1 MVEQLSTFI
10 NSRSIFIKTDGSA
23 VLKLHRSHLDRSLL
37 FIFPDHRSEQGYF
50 QDTVHISLQ
59 AVSNAGANTLSRT
72 GTSTCAWLP
81 AAEADV
87 VSPKRSQ
94 APALYSES
102 SVSQRQ
108 TEAQLLARL
117 PQIPA
122 QTEAHQGFL
131 NLMIFVAT
139 TRGGR
144 YHCSWIFCLA
154 AGPGDPRVAA
164 GVCPPAALPVE
175 AEDASAPPP
184 ALQQKGDPPWSN
196 SPLLLRPP
204 GCLIQGETSN
214 RESQRQRQHLMS
226 SRV

>member
-1 MVEQLSTFI
+1 MCQGQAEIQEQTAPALCSPGAFAHDQEDPSYGFMESNTAKCALRLISQNAFIPPSMVEQLSAFI

-37 FIFPDHRSEQGYF
+37 FIFPDRRSEQGYF

-72 GTSTCAWLP
+72 GSSTCAWLP

-122 QTEAHQGFL
+122 
-131 NLMIFVAT
+131 
-139 TRGGR
+139 
-144 YHCSWIFCLA
+144 
-154 AGPGDPRVAA
+154 
-164 GVCPPAALPVE
+164 
-175 AEDASAPPP
+175 
-184 ALQQKGDPPWSN
+184 
-196 SPLLLRPP
+196 
-204 GCLIQGETSN
+204 
-214 RESQRQRQHLMS
+214 
-226 SRV
+226 